1 MGSPEQ
7 DALEVAGRA
16 LEHRDLSSAALR
28 ARLDAA
34 GVGEALAED
43 TVARLVG
50 DGLVDDAR
58 TASLR
63 AQGLARRGHGNRAID
78 ARLERDGFDRD
89 CRAAALADLE
99 PEETRAQALVGDA
112 SGAELRRL
120 VAGLQRRGFGTDA
133 IESALARFDAPTEP
147 ELR

>member
-7 DALEVAGRA
+7 DALGVAGRA

-28 ARLDAA
+28 ARLHAA

-50 DGLVDDAR
+50 DGLVDDVR
-58 TASLR
+58 TASVR
-63 AQGLARRGHGNRAID
+63 AQALARREYGNRAID

-99 PEETRAQALVGDA
+99 PEETRAHALVGNA
-112 SGAELRRL
+112 GRAELGRL
-120 VAGLQRRGFGTDA
+120 VARLRRRGFGTDA
-133 IESALARFDAPTEP
+133 IESALARVDAPAEP